1 MGFKGYSLANL
12 TVSFE
17 KKILETK
24 KSMIKFLEN
33 ALPPNDPRYKT
44 LQMYKQNFMDT
55 NYKKSMYKIFGRR
68 KTLRSGQEGK
78 IVEIPPIVDLHTR
91 EDCVYE
97 WVQYGCLDAEITF
110 FLRETLNTLLKE
122 LPTNFE
128 DLEDMYDVYDKYW
141 LPFGEMLTDM
151 ERNGIKVNKEY
162 LKVRGVYWKI
172 LTKFIENSTRSR
184 ERFGKI
190 CRKVYGNSKIDTRR
204 RRRV

>member
-1 MGFKGYSLANL
+1 MHLARLYDSSMGFKGYSLANL

-24 KSMIKFLEN
+24 KNMIKYLEG
-33 ALPPNDPRYKT
+33 ALPKDDPRYAT
-44 LQMYKQNFMDT
+44 LQMYKQNFMET

-122 LPTNFE
+122 LPTDFE
-128 DLEDMYDVYDKYW
+128 DLEDMFDVYDKYW

-162 LKVRGVYWKI
+162 LKVYFEI
-172 LTKFIENSTRSR
+172 R
-184 ERFGKI
+184 EFLP
-190 CRKVYGNSKIDTRR
+190 
-204 RRRV
+204 